1 MHEKETIEYTN
12 RKKMEETTVKVLAR
26 LHHMKSMLCKTI
38 KSKSGRL
45 LLRAAVSNRD
55 FSCFRNA

>member
-12 RKKMEETTVKVLAR
+12 RKKMEETTVKVFAR

-38 KSKSGRL
+38 KSK
-45 LLRAAVSNRD
+45 
-55 FSCFRNA
+55 C